1 MASGFIYL
9 IILGM
14 WGAYFLPRWIREHEV
29 GSMRAGD
36 RYTTAL
42 RSITESSPFAP
53 EFDDPMKRMKQVSQ
67 RRMFFTGILFL
78 FAASVFI
85 AALGLM
91 TWMMV
96 AIPATALAI
105 YIVAVRH
112 QIKKAELKKHKI
124 DTLERILTAEIKIDP
139 RVRIDLPPVTLP
151 QEILTQAKPEY
162 WIPFSERSD
171 NASARVQQVEEEVAP
186 SIVAESAETW
196 SPIAVPRP
204 TYASAAKAITP
215 ARRVDLSQSAQWNA
229 EQEILRQMDIEKN
242 DPITAQLED
251 EATHI
256 HPAVND

>member
-14 WGAYFLPRWIREHEV
+14 WGAYFLPRWISEHEV

-36 RYTTAL
+36 RYTSAL

-53 EFDDPMKRMKQVSQ
+53 EYEDPMKRMKQVSQ
-67 RRMFFTGILFL
+67 RRMFFVGILFL
-78 FAASVFI
+78 FVASVVI
-85 AALGLM
+85 AAIGLM
-91 TWMMV
+91 TWMMIS
-96 AIPATALAI
+96 IPATALAI

-112 QIKKAELKKHKI
+112 QIKRAERKAHKI

-151 QEILTQAKPEY
+151 QEVLTSAKPEY
-162 WIPFSERSD
+162 WIPFSERSGLVSD
-171 NASARVQQVEEEVAP
+171 RVQQVESEVAVEAG
-186 SIVAESAETW
+186 VAPETW
-196 SPIAVPRP
+196 SPIAIPRP

-229 EQEILRQMDIEKN
+229 EQEILRQMDIEKS
-242 DPITAQLED
+242 DPIAAQLED
-251 EATHI
+251 EATRI

>member
-14 WGAYFLPRWIREHEV
+14 WGAYFLPRWISEHEV

-36 RYTTAL
+36 RYTSAL

-53 EFDDPMKRMKQVSQ
+53 EFEDPMKRMKQVSQ

-78 FAASVFI
+78 FAVSTVM

-91 TWMMV
+91 TWMMIS
-96 AIPATALAI
+96 IPATALAI
-105 YIVAVRH
+105 YVVAVRH
-112 QIKKAELKKHKI
+112 QIKKAELKAHKI

-139 RVRIDLPPVTLP
+139 RARIAIPPVALP
-151 QEILTQAKPEY
+151 QEVLAQVKPEY

-171 NASARVQQVEEEVAP
+171 SASDRIQQIASEIVMDEVSAP
-186 SIVAESAETW
+186 ETW

-215 ARRVDLSQSAQWNA
+215 ARRVDLSQSALWNA
-229 EQEILRQMDIEKN
+229 EQEILRQMDIEKS
-242 DPITAQLED
+242 DPIAAQLED
-251 EATHI
+251 EATRI